1 MAEPLST
8 FPRSLKFLKTDVE
21 KRPAAG
27 RMSRMKIISTCLTLA
42 AVLVLAA
49 LVSLRAFAQGQSQ
62 STQASKTQV
71 EHVDADGAA
80 KLIADKKAVVLDVR
94 TPKEYEAGHI
104 AGAKLIDFNAAD
116 FAKKLGELDK
126 NKTYLVHC
134 AAGGRSTK
142 SLEVFKKLEF
152 KSVVHLDGGFKAWE
166 KAGKPVEK

>member
-1 MAEPLST
+1 
-8 FPRSLKFLKTDVE
+8 
-21 KRPAAG
+21 
-27 RMSRMKIISTCLTLA
+27 MKIIWTCLTVA
-42 AVLVLAA
+42 AVLVLAT
-49 LVSLRAFAQGQSQ
+49 LVSLRALAQDRS
-62 STQASKTQV
+62 SANVTSKTKI

-80 KLIADKKAVVLDVR
+80 KLTADKKAVVLDVR
-94 TPKEYEAGHI
+94 TPKEYEAGHV

-116 FAKKLGELDK
+116 FEKKLAALDK
-126 NKTYLVHC
+126 GKTYLVHC

>member
-1 MAEPLST
+1 
-8 FPRSLKFLKTDVE
+8 
-21 KRPAAG
+21 
-27 RMSRMKIISTCLTLA
+27 MKIIWTCLTVA
-42 AVLVLAA
+42 AVFILAT
-49 LVSLRAFAQGQSQ
+49 LVSLRALAQDRS
-62 STQASKTQV
+62 SATATAKTKV

-80 KLIADKKAVVLDVR
+80 KLVADKKPVVLDVR

-116 FAKKLGELDK
+116 FEKKLATLDK
-126 NKTYLVHC
+126 GKTYLVHC

-166 KAGKPVEK
+166 KAGQPVEK